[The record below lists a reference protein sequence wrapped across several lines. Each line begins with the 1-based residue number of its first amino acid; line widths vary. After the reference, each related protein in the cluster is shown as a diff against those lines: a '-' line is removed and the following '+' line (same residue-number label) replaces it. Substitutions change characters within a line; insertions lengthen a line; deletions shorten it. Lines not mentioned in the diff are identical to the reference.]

1 MAWVPI
7 MGGLKVFSVYFYHT
21 EEWTGRNQQILE
33 AASRE
38 IRRCPGLWILVGDFN
53 MEPETFGQYTTPT
66 RLSGVLVRS
75 TVPTFRHGASVRC
88 FDYFVVHHAVACQ
101 VREVRVLEESG
112 VSPHHPVQMKLKR
125 SFQGL
130 VARVQVTPSTLPAPI
145 VGCVREPRCW
155 NLAQPTNM
163 DERWTQLMQC
173 TEREIL
179 GGCDI
184 LGDEARACMGRG
196 LAPRW
201 VIRKVAP
208 LKSYNRPRIARDTR
222 WWRVL
227 SNRLRELW
235 LVETL
240 PTRRPHLPHQPEQ
253 IERLRG
259 QLLRMANEAPAE
271 KDRAEIWQMA
281 TQEYGEPELQVL
293 KDVHW
298 RALMVL
304 DKLHKRDRR
313 VRENQSRNTRE
324 RLPREQR
331 VCSIASRSRA
341 QSGAHEMRRKGRRPT
356 RVMRRNW
363 QTTAGHASGG
373 FTLRSCKMRTGHG
386 RLQTERTCRR

>member
-7 MGGLKVFSVYFYHT
+7 MGGLTVFQRLLSTTRRSGLNAISRYWRRPAERSADAQGYGFWRAISTWSLRLLGNMPHPRDCQESSSDQRYPRSDT
-21 EEWTGRNQQILE
+21 E
-33 AASRE
+33 
-38 IRRCPGLWILVGDFN
+38 P
-53 MEPETFGQYTTPT
+53 P
-66 RLSGVLVRS
+66 
-75 TVPTFRHGASVRC
+75 VRC

-130 VARVQVTPSTLPAPI
+130 VARVQVTPSVLPAPI
-145 VGCVREPRCW
+145 VGCVRESRCW

-184 LGDEARACMGRG
+184 LGDEARAYMGRG

-208 LKSYNRPRIARDTR
+208 AKSYNRPRMARDTR
-222 WWRVL
+222 L
-227 SNRLRELW
+227 SNRLRDLW
-235 LVETL
+235 LMEAL
-240 PTRRPHLPHQPEQ
+240 PTRRPHLPQQPEE

-271 KDRAEIWQMA
+271 KDRAEIWEMA
-281 TQEYGEPELQVL
+281 TQEYGEPELQYGEPELQVL

-298 RALMVL
+298 RALTVL

-313 VRENQSRNTRE
+313 VREK
-324 RLPREQR
+324 
-331 VCSIASRSRA
+331 SIAEYAREASKGAGDMRFV
-341 QSGAHEMRRKGRRPT
+341 AHEMRR
-356 RVMRRNW
+356 
-363 QTTAGHASGG
+363 GG
-373 FTLRSCKMRTGHG
+373 D
-386 RLQTERTCRR
+386 QPA